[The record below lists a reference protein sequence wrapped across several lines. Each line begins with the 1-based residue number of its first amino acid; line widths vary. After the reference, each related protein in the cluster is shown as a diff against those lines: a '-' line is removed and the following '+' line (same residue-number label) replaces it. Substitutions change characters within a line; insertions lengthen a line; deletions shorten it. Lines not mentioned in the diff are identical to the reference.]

1 MYNYIKGRLAAK
13 DPTFAVIDVNGVGYE
28 LKISLNTYSKLAVG
42 EECKLYTYLHVKEDI
57 LALFGF
63 SEREEKALYLHLIS
77 VSGIG
82 PSTALAI
89 LSSLSVDEVKSAIV
103 GGDVKTIQSVKG
115 IGAKTAQR
123 TILELKDKLAKE
135 GVSAGQVSLD
145 AGVLSKDAENKS
157 AALDA
162 LMALGL
168 TKAAADKSLRTI
180 MKKHGNGLTVEQMIK
195 YALKN

>member
-63 SEREEKALYLHLIS
+63 LEREEKALYMHLIS

-89 LSSLSVDEVKSAIV
+89 LSSLSVDEIQSAIV

-135 GVSAGQVSLD
+135 GVTGGQTALD
-145 AGVLSKDAENKS
+145 AGVLSKDAENKT

-168 TKAAADKSLRTI
+168 SKAAADKSLRTI
-180 MKKHGNGLTVEQMIK
+180 IKQHGSGLTVEQLIK

>member
-1 MYNYIKGRLAAK
+1 MYNYIQGRLAAK

-28 LKISLNTYSKLAVG
+28 LKISLNTYAKLQVG
-42 EECKLYTYLHVKEDI
+42 ENCKLYTYLYVKEDV
-57 LALFGF
+57 LSLFGF
-63 SEREEKALYLHLIS
+63 WERGEKALYLHLIS

-89 LSSLSVDEVKSAIV
+89 LSTLSVEEIKSAIV

-123 TILELKDKLAKE
+123 AILELKDKLTKE
-135 GVSAGQVSLD
+135 GVVVGDSPLD
-145 AGVLSKDAENKS
+145 ATALSSSSKNQA
-157 AALDA
+157 AALEG

-168 TKAAADKSLRTI
+168 PKTSAEKSLRSI
-180 MKKHGNGLTVEQMIK
+180 VKKHGHQLTVEAMIK
-195 YALKN
+195 LALKH